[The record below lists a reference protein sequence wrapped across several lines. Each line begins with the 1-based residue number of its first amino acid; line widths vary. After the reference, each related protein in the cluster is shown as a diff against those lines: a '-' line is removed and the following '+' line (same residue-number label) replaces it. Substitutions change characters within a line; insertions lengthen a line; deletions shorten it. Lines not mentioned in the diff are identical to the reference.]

1 MDALY
6 NIKKGMCEQK
16 NLRRKIIKPK
26 LELLEL
32 SCECGS

>member
-1 MDALY
+1 MRY
-6 NIKKGMCEQK
+6 INNIKKGMCEQK